1 MPGTLY
7 LLPNRIA
14 DRSVEETI
22 PLYTLNI
29 LRHTQYFLAENAKS
43 ARTYLKAAEHP
54 MPIASLH
61 IEEIGHRPEISKI
74 AEWLKPLEQ
83 GHDIAIV
90 SESGCPGIADPG
102 ADIVAYAQRH
112 NLTVKPLVGP
122 SSILLAL
129 MASGLNGQN
138 FRFLGYLPIKEP
150 TRTQILLDAQKKS
163 VAGETQIFIE
173 TPYRNGAFLAFLAQT
188 LQPQTRITVA
198 MDVTGDHEFIKT
210 KTAADWKS
218 DLPDLEKLPT
228 IFAILAQNAAEQSPD
243 LEKSRGQGPKCYSK
257 KRFTRTGDFWRK
269 A

>member
-1 MPGTLY
+1 
-7 LLPNRIA
+7 
-14 DRSVEETI
+14 
-22 PLYTLNI
+22 
-29 LRHTQYFLAENAKS
+29 
-43 ARTYLKAAEHP
+43 
-54 MPIASLH
+54 
-61 IEEIGHRPEISKI
+61 
-74 AEWLKPLEQ
+74 
-83 GHDIAIV
+83 
-90 SESGCPGIADPG
+90 
-102 ADIVAYAQRH
+102 
-112 NLTVKPLVGP
+112 
-122 SSILLAL
+122 

-163 VAGETQIFIE
+163 AAGETQIFIE
-173 TPYRNGAFLAFLAQT
+173 TPYRNSAFLAFLAQT

-243 LEKSRGQGPKCYSK
+243 LEKSRGQGPKRCPK